1 MKIPYT
7 KTALTFKDQI
17 SRLKSRGLTI
27 EDEPNAL
34 HYLTHINYYRLSAY
48 MYPFLEDKE
57 HHIFKKGV
65 TFQNILNVYNFD
77 RELRLLILDAI
88 ERIEISLRTNI
99 IYVLSHKHG
108 PFWVSNNGLY
118 FNQNYFQEHIKRLKE
133 EIGRSDEKFIEH
145 YFSKYSEEIPPAWI
159 SMEIASFGLL
169 SLLFKNLK
177 SFKDMKEI
185 AQRYGLNRI
194 VFESWFHSL
203 VYIRNVCAHHS
214 RLWNRELGIRPNI
227 PKSIGGIWLNKSDE
241 LRNDRVFIII
251 AIIIYFL
258 EIINTSSSF
267 KLGLHK
273 LFEKYSM
280 IDLAPMGFP
289 KDWKDEELFKI

>member
-1 MKIPYT
+1 MKISYT

-65 TFQNILNVYNFD
+65 IFQNILNVYNFD

-108 PFWVSNNGLY
+108 PFWVSNNGFY
-118 FNQNYFQEHIKRLKE
+118 FNQNHFHEHIKRLKE

-145 YFSKYSEEIPPAWI
+145 YFSKYSEEIPPA
-159 SMEIASFGLL
+159 
-169 SLLFKNLK
+169 
-177 SFKDMKEI
+177 
-185 AQRYGLNRI
+185 
-194 VFESWFHSL
+194 
-203 VYIRNVCAHHS
+203 
-214 RLWNRELGIRPNI
+214 
-227 PKSIGGIWLNKSDE
+227 
-241 LRNDRVFIII
+241 
-251 AIIIYFL
+251 
-258 EIINTSSSF
+258 
-267 KLGLHK
+267 
-273 LFEKYSM
+273 
-280 IDLAPMGFP
+280 
-289 KDWKDEELFKI
+289 